1 MSKTKIYPPFLGRA
15 WGGLNKNRPSHI
27 PLPYLLISI
36 FIFTAIIYSCKKDKD
51 LIVNPPDTNEEEV
64 ITTMTITF
72 IDSAGVNPT
81 VQATFKDPDGDGGN
95 GPTIFD
101 TIKLDNNTIYN
112 ASIILLNETKNPA
125 DTISNEVLEEA
136 NEHLFC
142 FSVSDADVTITR
154 TDSDGNYEVGLK
166 SKWVTGSS
174 SSGYVTVTLK
184 HQLEIKDGTCNP
196 GETDVEVNFVIEI
209 Q

>member
-1 MSKTKIYPPFLGRA
+1 MTKKTFFFA
-15 WGGLNKNRPSHI
+15 
-27 PLPYLLISI
+27 LI
-36 FIFTAIIYSCKKDKD
+36 TLATIIYSCKKDKD
-51 LIVNPPDTNEEEV
+51 LVVDPPNTNEEEV

-72 IDSAGVNPT
+72 TDSSGIKPT
-81 VQATFKDPDGDGGN
+81 VNATFKDPDGDGGN

-101 TIKLDNNTIYN
+101 TIRLGHNTTYN
-112 ASIILLNETKNPA
+112 ANIILLNETKNPA